1 MIEYSIYMMGN
12 PIKPEEPQKAYAK
25 NQVRE
30 IWDLNKFCKHIA
42 SHNAGYSLSLIHI

>member
-1 MIEYSIYMMGN
+1 MIEYSVFLMTNYL
-12 PIKPEEPQKAYAK
+12 KPEDGAKAYAK

-42 SHNAGYSLSLIHI
+42 SHNAG